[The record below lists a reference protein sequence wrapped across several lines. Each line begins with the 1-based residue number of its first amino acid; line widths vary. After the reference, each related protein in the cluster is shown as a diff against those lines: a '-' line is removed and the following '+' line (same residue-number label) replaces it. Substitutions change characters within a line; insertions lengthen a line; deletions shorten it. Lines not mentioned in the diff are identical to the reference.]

1 MRAIVINRCYG
12 GFSLSQAAKEL
23 LAQKKGL
30 PVGEVYDHIWDD
42 KRDDKDLVAVVQE
55 LGVEANSG
63 HSDLKIVEIP
73 EDVKWYIDEYDG
85 IEVVHEFHRSWY

>member
-23 LAQKKGL
+23 LAQRKNISMEKFNIF
-30 PVGEVYDHIWDD
+30 DI
-42 KRDDKDLVAVVQE
+42 KRYDKDLVAVVRE
-55 LGVEANSG
+55 LGAEANSE